1 MKTEKMFIDGEW
13 VDSVSGNYFES
24 VNPATGQA
32 IASIPEGVREDARM
46 AIQSA
51 RQGFEQI
58 SRMSVWDRSKLLVS
72 IAEVISRRREDLAR
86 VLTLEQG
93 KPYYSE
99 ALDEIDGTAMA
110 FADAAE
116 QIKWL
121 ETSVIPVE
129 DRNKRVLTIRQP
141 KGVYAVITPW
151 NFPFMVAA
159 EYLAPGLA
167 AGNAIV
173 WVPAPTT
180 SLCAIRLA
188 ECFEEAG
195 VPVGVLNLVTGKG
208 AVVGDEIVA
217 NPGTDAIGFTG
228 STATGH
234 QIAVR
239 GAGKPMLLEL
249 GGNGPT
255 IVLKDADL
263 DHAAR
268 MIASGC
274 FYNAG
279 QVCSATERILIHR
292 DVHDEFVAKLVNH
305 AKEIIIGDPF
315 DQRTTMGPLNNEPVT
330 LKNDIHA
337 KDCLD
342 KGAKILIGGKR
353 AANKTSDLFF
363 EPTVIVGVTEECL
376 YNKEETFGPVAPV
389 MSFSTHEE
397 AVEIAA
403 RNNWGLVSSVF
414 TSNLKDSMYF
424 AENLRAG
431 IVNIN
436 DSSNYWESHVPFG
449 GVAGKASGVGRIG
462 GKYSINEMSDL
473 KTISLD
479 LR

>member
-1 MKTEKMFIDGEW
+1 MKTEKMFIGGKW
-13 VDSVSGNYFES
+13 VDSVSSTYMSS
-24 VNPATGQA
+24 VNPATGQQ
-32 IASIPEGVREDARM
+32 IASIPEGVREDAQL
-46 AIQSA
+46 AIRAA

-58 SRMSVWDRSKLLVS
+58 SRMSIWDRSKLLVS
-72 IAEVISRRREDLAR
+72 IAQVITRRREELAR
-86 VLTLEQG
+86 VLTMEQG

-116 QIKWL
+116 QIKWM
-121 ETSVIPVE
+121 ETSVIPVQ
-129 DRNKRVLTIRQP
+129 DPNKRVLTIHQP

-188 ECFEEAG
+188 ECLEEAG
-195 VPVGVLNLVTGKG
+195 VPDGVLNLVTGKG
-208 AVVGDEIVA
+208 SVVGDEIVA
-217 NPGTDAIGFTG
+217 NPGTVAIGFTG

-239 GAGKPMLLEL
+239 GVGKPMLLEL

-255 IVLKDADL
+255 IVLKDADV

-279 QVCSATERILIHR
+279 QVCSATERILAHR
-292 DVHDEFVAKLVNH
+292 DVHDELVAKLVNH
-305 AKEIIIGDPF
+305 AKELILGDPF
-315 DQRTTMGPLNNEPVT
+315 DPRTTMGPLNNEPVT
-330 LKNDIHA
+330 WKNELHA
-337 KDCLD
+337 KDCLE

-353 AANKTSDLFF
+353 AANQSSDLFF
-363 EPTVIVGVTEECL
+363 EPTVIVGVTENCL

-389 MSFSTHEE
+389 MSFSTHAE
-397 AVEIAA
+397 ALEIAA
-403 RNNWGLVSSVF
+403 RNEWGLVSSVF
-414 TSNLKDSMYF
+414 TSNVKDAMYF
-424 AENLRAG
+424 AENIKTG

-462 GKYSINEMSDL
+462 GKYSIREMSDL
-473 KTISLD
+473 KTIALD

>member
-1 MKTEKMFIDGEW
+1 MRTEKMLIGGQW
-13 VDSVSGNYFES
+13 VHSVSGDFFDS
-24 VNPATGQA
+24 VNPATGQL
-32 IASIPEGVREDARM
+32 IARIPAGVREDAQL
-46 AIQSA
+46 AIHA
-51 RQGFEQI
+51 ANKGFEQI
-58 SRMSVWDRSKLLVS
+58 SRMSVWDRAKLLVS
-72 IAEVISRRREDLAR
+72 IAEVISGRKEDLAR
-86 VLTLEQG
+86 VLTMEQG

-99 ALDEIDGTAMA
+99 ALDEIEGTAMA
-110 FADAAE
+110 FAHAAE

-121 ETSVIPVE
+121 ETFVIPVE
-129 DRNKRVLTIRQP
+129 DRNKRVWTIRQP

-167 AGNAIV
+167 AGNSIV

-188 ECFEEAG
+188 ECLEEAG
-195 VPVGVLNLVTGKG
+195 VSEGVLNLVTGKG
-208 AVVGDEIVA
+208 SIVGDEIVA
-217 NPGTDAIGFTG
+217 NPGTHAIGFTG
-228 STATGH
+228 STATGN

-239 GAGKPMLLEL
+239 GVGKPMLLEL

-263 DHAAR
+263 DHAAD

-279 QVCSATERILIHR
+279 QVCSATERILVHCDI
-292 DVHDEFVAKLVNH
+292 HDEFVAKLINH
-305 AKEIIIGDPF
+305 AKKIVLGDPF
-315 DQRTTMGPLNNEPVT
+315 DLSTTMGPLNNEPVT
-330 LKNDIHA
+330 LKNEEHA
-337 KDCLD
+337 KDSLER
-342 KGAKILIGGKR
+342 GAEILIGGIR
-353 AANKTSDLFF
+353 AKNRTSNLFF
-363 EPTVIVGVTEECL
+363 EPTVITGVTEDCL

-397 AVEIAA
+397 ALEIAA

-414 TSNLKDSMYF
+414 TSNLKDSIYF
-424 AENLRAG
+424 AEKLKTG

-462 GKYSINEMSDL
+462 GKYAISEMSDL